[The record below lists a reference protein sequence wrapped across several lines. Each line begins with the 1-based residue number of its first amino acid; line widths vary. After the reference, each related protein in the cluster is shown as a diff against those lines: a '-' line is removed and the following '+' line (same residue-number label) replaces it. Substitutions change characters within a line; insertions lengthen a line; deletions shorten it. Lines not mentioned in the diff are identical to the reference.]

1 MTEDDWRRLYWLH
14 RLEATLPV
22 ARLDLLE
29 WLEVAGFRPQSTTQ
43 TASAADVDV
52 DEDEDEEAVAPPM
65 PAQSI
70 EVFKNYVTQLMLYTG
85 DKLSSTIFCC
95 LYVRHR

>member
-1 MTEDDWRRLYWLH
+1 MQM
-14 RLEATLPV
+14 
-22 ARLDLLE
+22 DLLE

-70 EVFKNYVTQLMLYTG
+70 EVFKN
-85 DKLSSTIFCC
+85 LSIN
-95 LYVRHR
+95 L